1 VNQLNGACA
10 REVTI
15 ARPLQKSASRLASPF
30 SALSPSQP
38 VTQFYDFEVIQGDET
53 ISSLRSVELRSM
65 GAVWGH
71 VAELTKEVSAPKS
84 RIRVLDQSGG
94 ILISIGIA
102 TARLLQTA
110 RADPA
115 SEAAA

>member
-1 VNQLNGACA
+1 MMQC
-10 REVTI
+10 
-15 ARPLQKSASRLASPF
+15 
-30 SALSPSQP
+30 
-38 VTQFYDFEVIQGDET
+38 YDFEVIQGDET

-71 VAELTKEVSAPKS
+71 VAELTKKVSAPKS

-110 RADPA
+110 
-115 SEAAA
+115 